1 MNSMMDFNN
10 YNDKELIYLIKD
22 GSNPKALELIVDKYN
37 ILSLKIIRTFKIV
50 NYDEEDFLSEANG
63 ILMKCIRHYSNE
75 GSFYTYFSVS
85 LKRYLIKIKNQEL
98 ECVIHLG
105 EDVIDSSTI
114 DDEYLNEMKVR
125 EIYKRSSN
133 LQRQIADLILRG
145 FAVSEISKKLN
156 IPINKIYYE
165 MRKLRFSDQIK
176 INK

>member
-1 MNSMMDFNN
+1 
-10 YNDKELIYLIKD
+10 
-22 GSNPKALELIVDKYN
+22 
-37 ILSLKIIRTFKIV
+37 
-50 NYDEEDFLSEANG
+50 
-63 ILMKCIRHYSNE
+63 
-75 GSFYTYFSVS
+75 
-85 LKRYLIKIKNQEL
+85 
-98 ECVIHLG
+98 
-105 EDVIDSSTI
+105 
-114 DDEYLNEMKVR
+114 MKVR